1 MRSAQKN
8 RFARFFPRGVS
19 KRSGWPFAVFDR
31 VMKPSRLFALICG
44 LALGSTA
51 TAADLLQV
59 YRAALDKDARIAAA
73 RAERLAGQEKQIQA
87 RAGLLPSIDAAVA
100 TSWNDARINRRDVG
114 YNTNS
119 WSVNLTQPLFRW
131 QNWVQAEQGQLQ
143 SALADVQFEI
153 ARQTLALNVAEAY
166 FGVLNARDA
175 LDALLSLREAA
186 AQQLE
191 LAQKSFEVGT
201 TTITDVH
208 EARSRFDLANAQ
220 VIAAESEL
228 EIRREMLARLTGEP
242 PTELAG
248 LRPGVGVGRPQPE
261 RVEDWIAAA
270 QEGALAV
277 QAQQLGTSLAERE
290 VERSRAGHLPTLD
303 LVASHG
309 NTTTG
314 FSNAGI
320 PVDTDATV
328 VGLQLRLP
336 LYQGGATASREREA
350 LALRDKARA
359 DLDDVRRGATLAV
372 RQAYLGVSSG
382 LAQVAALEA
391 AERSSLSSLEANQL
405 GYEVG
410 VRINIDV
417 LNAQS
422 QLADARQRLA
432 KARYDTLLAQLRLK
446 AAAGRLSEDDLAEL
460 NALLQH

>member
-1 MRSAQKN
+1 MSA
-8 RFARFFPRGVS
+8 V
-19 KRSGWPFAVFDR
+19 
-31 VMKPSRLFALICG
+31 KPSRLFALICG
-44 LALGSTA
+44 LALCTTA
-51 TAADLLQV
+51 AAADLLQV

-73 RAERLAGQEKQIQA
+73 RAERLAGQERQVQA
-87 RAGLLPSIDAAVA
+87 RAGLLPSIDAAAA

-114 YNTNS
+114 YNANS
-119 WSVNLTQPLFRW
+119 WNVSLTQPLFRW

-143 SALADVQFEI
+143 GALADVQFEI
-153 ARQTLALNVAEAY
+153 ARQTLVLNVAEAY

-175 LDALLSLREAA
+175 LNALLSLREAA
-186 AQQLE
+186 TQQLE

-228 EIRREMLARLTGEP
+228 EVRREILARLTGEP
-242 PTELAG
+242 PAELAG
-248 LRPGVGVGRPQPE
+248 LRPGVALGRPQPE

-270 QEGALAV
+270 QDGALSV

-314 FSNAGI
+314 YSNAGT

-328 VGLQLRLP
+328 IGLQLRLP

-359 DLDDVRRGATLAV
+359 ELDDARRGATLAV

-382 LAQVAALEA
+382 LAQVGALEA

-432 KARYDTLLAQLRLK
+432 RARYDTLLAQLRLK
-446 AAAGRLSEDDLAEL
+446 AAAGSLGEDDLAEL
-460 NALLQH
+460 NTLLQH